1 MDDPRTRALAT
12 FDRAVWIITSSAGDV
27 RAGLVATFVNSAS
40 LAPSSPRLIVGV
52 ARHHHSW
59 GVIRR
64 SQVFAA
70 HLVAEEALPLVWRF
84 GLASGRDTDKF
95 VNLAW
100 HAERTGS
107 PVIDAALAWF
117 DCRVEAEFD
126 IGDRTVFLGDVVA
139 GGIHGRGTAL
149 TSSQVFAMASPDQR
163 RKMDDDR
170 ARDEALDHAAILA
183 WRVERS
189 GV

>member
-1 MDDPRTRALAT
+1 MDDPRSRALAS
-12 FDRAVWIITSSAGDV
+12 FDRAVWIITSSADDA

-40 LAPSSPRLIVGV
+40 LVPSLPRLIIGI

-64 SQVFAA
+64 SRAFAA
-70 HLVAEEALPLVWRF
+70 HLVAEGALPLVWRF
-84 GLASGRDTDKF
+84 GLASGHHTDKF
-95 VNLAW
+95 VDLAW
-100 HAERTGS
+100 RQERTGS
-107 PVIDAALAWF
+107 PVIDEALAWF

-139 GGIHGRGTAL
+139 GDVHGSGTAL
-149 TSSQVFAMASPDQR
+149 TSSRVFAAATPAQR

-170 ARDEALDHAAILA
+170 VRDESLDLAAILA
-183 WRVERS
+183 WRAQRA
-189 GV
+189 GG